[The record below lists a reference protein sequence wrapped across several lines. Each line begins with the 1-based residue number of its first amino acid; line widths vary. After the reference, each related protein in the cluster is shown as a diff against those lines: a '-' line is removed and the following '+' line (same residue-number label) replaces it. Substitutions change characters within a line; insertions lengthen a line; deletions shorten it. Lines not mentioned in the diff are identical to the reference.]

1 MPNRQN
7 HRGPHPDDRRLFSAA
22 QLPKLRLASEEAAY
36 LLSRGY
42 AHTSVVDVVGRH
54 HQLEARQRLA
64 VQRCMCSNA
73 QREER
78 AARRVPPDHVSGRA
92 LHVDGFNLI
101 IGLEVALSGGVLLRG
116 SDGALRDLAGLRG
129 SYHPVAETE
138 VALDVLGLLLNE
150 LRPARVLT
158 LLDAPVSNSGRLKAL
173 ILEHATRWPCPV
185 EALLVPNPDRELV
198 GRELVVSGDSVV
210 IDTAASWVNLLAHAV
225 RTRVPDS
232 WIVDLAVAGQP

>member
-7 HRGPHPDDRRLFSAA
+7 HRGAHPDDRRLFSEA
-22 QLPKLRLASEEAAY
+22 QRAKLRLASEEATY

-42 AHTSVVDVVGRH
+42 AATSVLDVVGRH
-54 HQLEARQRLA
+54 HQLESRQRLA
-64 VQRCMCSNA
+64 VQRCMCSRA

-78 AARRVPPDHVSGRA
+78 AARRVQPEHIAGGA
-92 LHVDGFNLI
+92 LYIDGFNLI

-129 SYHPVAETE
+129 SYRPVAETE
-138 VALDVLGLLLNE
+138 TALEVLGGLFDE

-158 LLDAPVSNSGRLKAL
+158 LLDAPVANSGRLKTRIAT
-173 ILEHATRWPCPV
+173 HATRWSCPV
-185 EALLVPNPDRELV
+185 EAVLVPNPDRELV

-210 IDTAASWVNLLAHAV
+210 LDTAASWVNLLAYAV

-232 WIVDLAVAGQP
+232 WIVDLAVAGRP